1 MKIVKLILIGL
12 IGLLLLSGVLLCFPR
27 IWSALTPNRA
37 PLGYF
42 FETPTYVALYAGLEK
57 MIEKEPLVP
66 SAIQEIKNIEYK
78 NIDSTS
84 LQIDMYVPRNL
95 TKPAPLLVFIHGG
108 AWAHGKRSDYLTYLI
123 PFAQQGYI
131 TATVSYRL
139 VKDSINIY
147 PACAEDISDAVKWF
161 FQNGEKYGYDPDR
174 IALIGGSA
182 GGHLSLLGAYG
193 WRQSTKE
200 KPDSIPEIQHKI
212 KAVVDIYGPYD
223 LTTPYSRTHRL
234 VTRLIGH
241 SYEEKPELYLE
252 ASPMQYLDQSDPPTM
267 ILHGTADNL
276 VPISQSDS
284 LKVHLDKLG
293 IPNVYCRVPGWP
305 HTMDLAQRV
314 NDYSR
319 KQMSDFFEK
328 HLK

>member
-1 MKIVKLILIGL
+1 MKVLKKVLKGLLILL
-12 IGLLLLSGVLLCFPR
+12 ILGGLLLATPR
-27 IWSALTPNRA
+27 LWSALNPDR
-37 PLGYF
+37 PPVGYY
-42 FETPTYVALYAGLEK
+42 FEAPTYLALYAGLEK
-57 MIEKEPLVP
+57 MIDREPAVP
-66 SAIQEIKNIEYK
+66 ADIQEIKNIEYK
-78 NIDSTS
+78 NSNGKS
-84 LQIDMYVPRNL
+84 LQIDMYVPKNVV
-95 TKPAPLLVFIHGG
+95 KPAPLLVFIHGG

-123 PFAQQGYI
+123 PFAQKGYI

-139 VKDSINIY
+139 VQDSLTIY
-147 PACAEDISDAVKWF
+147 PACAEDIRDAVQWF
-161 FQNGEKYGYDPDR
+161 FSHGETYGYDPDR

-193 WRQSTKE
+193 WHPAHENQ
-200 KPDSIPEIQHKI
+200 DSVVRPQHQI

-252 ASPMQYLDQSDPPTM
+252 ASPMKYLDKNDPPTL

-276 VPISQSDS
+276 VPVSQSDT

-293 IPNVYCRVPGWP
+293 IPNVYCRLPGWP

-314 NDYSR
+314 NDFS
-319 KQMSDFFEK
+319 KQKMNDFFEE

>member
-1 MKIVKLILIGL
+1 MRILKSIFKGILALILVAAI
-12 IGLLLLSGVLLCFPR
+12 ILCIPR
-27 IWSALTPNRA
+27 LWSAITSNKP
-37 PLGYF
+37 PLGYY
-42 FETPTYVALYAGLEK
+42 FETPTYLALYARLEK
-57 MIEKEPLVP
+57 MIDKEPAVP
-66 SAIQEIKNIEYK
+66 ASVQEIKDIEYK
-78 NIDSTS
+78 NINGKS
-84 LQIDMYVPRNL
+84 LQLDMYIPKNL
-95 TKPAPLLVFIHGG
+95 AKPAPLLVFIHGG

-139 VKDSINIY
+139 VKDSTNTY
-147 PACAEDISDAVKWF
+147 PACAEDIRDAVQWF
-161 FQNGEKYGYDPDR
+161 FQNGEKYGYNPDE

-193 WRQSTKE
+193 WHPFAE
-200 KPDSIPEIQHKI
+200 KQDSVVAPQHKI

-223 LTTPYSRTHRL
+223 LTTPYSQTQRL
-234 VTRLIGH
+234 VTRFIGH
-241 SYEEKPELYLE
+241 SYKERPDLYRE
-252 ASPMQYLDQSDPPTM
+252 ASPMSFLDKTAPPTL

-284 LKVHLDKLG
+284 LKARLDRLG

-319 KQMSDFFEK
+319 KQMSLFFEK
-328 HLK
+328 YLK

>member
-1 MKIVKLILIGL
+1 MGILKSVLKGFLALILGAAI
-12 IGLLLLSGVLLCFPR
+12 LLCIPR
-27 IWSALTPNRA
+27 LWSAITPNKP
-37 PLGYF
+37 PLGYY
-42 FETPTYVALYAGLEK
+42 FEIPTYLALYAGLEK
-57 MIEKEPLVP
+57 MIDKEPTVP
-66 SAIQEIKNIEYK
+66 ASVQEIKNIEYK
-78 NIDSTS
+78 NIDGKS
-84 LQIDMYVPRNL
+84 LQIDMYLPKNL
-95 TKPAPLLVFIHGG
+95 AKPAPLLVFIHGG

-139 VKDSINIY
+139 VNDSTNTY
-147 PACAEDISDAVKWF
+147 PACAEDIRDAVQWF
-161 FQNGEKYGYDPDR
+161 FQNSEKYGYNPDK

-193 WRQSTKE
+193 WHPFAE
-200 KPDSIPEIQHKI
+200 KQDSVVASPHKI
-212 KAVVDIYGPYD
+212 KVVVDIYGPYD
-223 LTTPYSRTHRL
+223 LTTPYSQTQRL
-234 VTRLIGH
+234 VTRFIGH
-241 SYEEKPELYLE
+241 SYKERPDLYRE
-252 ASPMQYLDQSDPPTM
+252 ASPMTFLDKSDPPTL

-284 LKVHLDKLG
+284 LKAQLDRLG

-319 KQMSDFFEK
+319 KQMSSFFEK
-328 HLK
+328 YLK

>member
-1 MKIVKLILIGL
+1 MRILKSIFKGILALILVAAI
-12 IGLLLLSGVLLCFPR
+12 ILSIPR
-27 IWSALTPNRA
+27 LWSAITPNK
-37 PLGYF
+37 PPMGYY
-42 FETPTYVALYAGLEK
+42 FETPTYLALYAGLEK
-57 MIEKEPLVP
+57 MIDKEPAVP
-66 SAIQEIKNIEYK
+66 SSVQELKDIEYK
-78 NIDSTS
+78 NIDGKS
-84 LQIDMYVPRNL
+84 LQIDMYIPKNL
-95 TKPAPLLVFIHGG
+95 VKPAPLLVFIHGG

-139 VKDSINIY
+139 VNDSTNTY
-147 PACAEDISDAVKWF
+147 PACAEDIRDAVQWF
-161 FQNGEKYGYDPDR
+161 FQNGEKYGYNPDK

-193 WRQSTKE
+193 WHPFAE
-200 KPDSIPEIQHKI
+200 KQDSVPVSQHKI

-223 LTTPYSRTHRL
+223 LTTPYSQTQRL
-234 VTRLIGH
+234 VTRFIGH
-241 SYEEKPELYLE
+241 SYKERPDLYRE
-252 ASPMQYLDQSDPPTM
+252 ASPMSFLDKSDPPTL

-284 LKVHLDKLG
+284 LKARLDRLG

-319 KQMSDFFEK
+319 KQMSDFFEQY
-328 HLK
+328 LK

>member
-1 MKIVKLILIGL
+1 MKILKLALKGL
-12 IGLLLLSGVLLCFPR
+12 VGLLLLGGVLLCLPR

-37 PLGYF
+37 PMGYY
-42 FETPTYVALYAGLEK
+42 FETPTYLALYAGLEK
-57 MIEKEPLVP
+57 MIDKEPPVTP
-66 SAIQEIKNIEYK
+66 DIREIKDIEYK
-78 NIDSTS
+78 KIDSTS
-84 LQIDMYVPRNL
+84 LQIDMYVPKNL
-95 TKPAPLLVFIHGG
+95 SKPAPLLVFIHGG

-123 PFAQQGYI
+123 PFAQQGYV

-139 VKDSINIY
+139 VKDGQNLY
-147 PACAEDISDAVKWF
+147 PACAEDIRDAVQWF
-161 FQNGEKYGYDPDR
+161 FRNGEEYGYDPDR

-193 WRQSTKE
+193 WRSSSE
-200 KPDSIPEIQHKI
+200 KPDSIIEPQHKV

-252 ASPMQYLDQSDPPTM
+252 ASPMSYLDKSDPPTL
-267 ILHGTADNL
+267 ILHGSADNL
-276 VPISQSDS
+276 VPISQSDT

-319 KQMSDFFEK
+319 KQMSEFFEK
-328 HLK
+328 YLK

>member
-1 MKIVKLILIGL
+1 MRIVKLILK
-12 IGLLLLSGVLLCFPR
+12 GVLALILVTAMLLCIPR
-27 IWSALTPNRA
+27 LWSAITPNK
-37 PLGYF
+37 PPMGYY
-42 FETPTYVALYAGLEK
+42 FETPIYLALYAGLEK
-57 MIEKEPLVP
+57 MIDKEPAVP
-66 SAIQEIKNIEYK
+66 ASVQEIKDIEYK
-78 NIDSTS
+78 NINGKS
-84 LQIDMYVPRNL
+84 LQLNMYIPKNL
-95 TKPAPLLVFIHGG
+95 AKPAPLLVFIHGG

-123 PFAQQGYI
+123 PFAQQGYV

-139 VKDSINIY
+139 VNDSTNTY
-147 PACAEDISDAVKWF
+147 PACAEDIRDAVQWF
-161 FQNGEKYGYDPDR
+161 FQNGEKYGYNPDK

-193 WRQSTKE
+193 WHPFAE
-200 KPDSIPEIQHKI
+200 KQDSVVASPHKI

-223 LTTPYSRTHRL
+223 LTTPYSQTQRL
-234 VTRLIGH
+234 VTRFIGH
-241 SYEEKPELYLE
+241 SYKERPDLYRE
-252 ASPMQYLDQSDPPTM
+252 ASPMSFLDKTDPPTL

-276 VPISQSDS
+276 VPISQSDT

-319 KQMSDFFEK
+319 KQMSGFFEQY
-328 HLK
+328 LK

>member
-1 MKIVKLILIGL
+1 MRILKSFFKGILALIL
-12 IGLLLLSGVLLCFPR
+12 VAAMLLCIPR
-27 IWSALTPNRA
+27 LWSAITPNK
-37 PLGYF
+37 PPMGYY
-42 FETPTYVALYAGLEK
+42 FETPIYLALYAGLEK
-57 MIEKEPLVP
+57 MIDKEPAVP
-66 SAIQEIKNIEYK
+66 SSVQELKDIEYK
-78 NIDSTS
+78 NIDGKS
-84 LQIDMYVPRNL
+84 LQIDMYIPKNL
-95 TKPAPLLVFIHGG
+95 AKPAPLLVFIHGG

-139 VKDSINIY
+139 VNDSTNTY
-147 PACAEDISDAVKWF
+147 PACAEDIRDAVQWF
-161 FQNGEKYGYDPDR
+161 FQNGEKYGYNPDK

-193 WRQSTKE
+193 WHPFAE
-200 KPDSIPEIQHKI
+200 KQDSVVASPHKI

-223 LTTPYSRTHRL
+223 LTTPYSQTQRL
-234 VTRLIGH
+234 VTRFIGH
-241 SYEEKPELYLE
+241 SYKERPDLYRE
-252 ASPMQYLDQSDPPTM
+252 ASPMSFLDKTDPPTL

-284 LKVHLDKLG
+284 LKARLDRLG

-319 KQMSDFFEK
+319 KQMSDFFEQY
-328 HLK
+328 LK

>member
-1 MKIVKLILIGL
+1 MKTVKFILKGL
-12 IGLLLLSGVLLCFPR
+12 VAVILVCGLLLCIPR
-27 IWSALTPNRA
+27 VWSALTPNRP
-37 PLGYF
+37 PLGYY
-42 FETPTYVALYAGLEK
+42 FETPTYLALFLGLED
-57 MIEKEPLVP
+57 MIDKEPAVP
-66 SAIQEIKNIEYK
+66 ADVQEIKNIEYK
-78 NIDSTS
+78 NINGKS
-84 LQIDMYVPRNL
+84 LQIDMYVPRHVV
-95 TKPAPLLVFIHGG
+95 KPAPLLVFIHGG

-139 VKDSINIY
+139 IDDGIY
-147 PACAEDISDAVKWF
+147 PACAEDIRDAVQWF

-193 WRQSTKE
+193 WHPASE
-200 KPDSIPEIQHKI
+200 KQDSVVAPRHKI
-212 KAVVDIYGPYD
+212 KAVVDIYGPFD

-241 SYEEKPELYLE
+241 SYDEKPELYRE
-252 ASPMQYLDQSDPPTM
+252 ASPMQYLDKADPATL

-276 VPISQSDS
+276 VPVSQSDT
-284 LKVHLDKLG
+284 LKVWLDKLG

-305 HTMDLAQRV
+305 HTMDLGQRV

-319 KQMSDFFEK
+319 KQMSSFFEK
-328 HLK
+328 YLK

>member
-1 MKIVKLILIGL
+1 MRIVKLILKGFLGL
-12 IGLLLLSGVLLCFPR
+12 ILIASILLCIPR
-27 IWSALTPNRA
+27 LWSAITPNK
-37 PLGYF
+37 PPMGYY
-42 FETPTYVALYAGLEK
+42 FETPTYLALYAGLEK
-57 MIEKEPLVP
+57 MIDKEPAVP
-66 SAIQEIKNIEYK
+66 ASIQEIKDIEYK
-78 NIDSTS
+78 NINGKS
-84 LQIDMYVPRNL
+84 LQLDMYIPKNL

-139 VKDSINIY
+139 VNDSTNTY
-147 PACAEDISDAVKWF
+147 PACAEDIRDAVQWF
-161 FQNGEKYGYDPDR
+161 FRNGEKYGYNPDK

-193 WRQSTKE
+193 WHPFAE
-200 KPDSIPEIQHKI
+200 KQDSVVTPQHKI

-223 LTTPYSRTHRL
+223 LTTPYSHTHRL

-241 SYEEKPELYLE
+241 SYEERPDLYRE
-252 ASPMQYLDQSDPPTM
+252 ASPMSFLDKTDPPTL

-276 VPISQSDS
+276 VPISQSDT

-319 KQMSDFFEK
+319 KQMSQFFEK
-328 HLK
+328 YLK

>member
-1 MKIVKLILIGL
+1 MKTVKLILKGL
-12 IGLLLLSGVLLCFPR
+12 VAVILVCGLLLCIPR
-27 IWSALTPNRA
+27 VWSALTPNRP
-37 PLGYF
+37 PLGYY
-42 FETPTYVALYAGLEK
+42 FETPTYLALFVGLED
-57 MIEKEPLVP
+57 MIDKEPAVP
-66 SAIQEIKNIEYK
+66 ADVQEIKNIEYK
-78 NIDSTS
+78 NINGKS
-84 LQIDMYVPRNL
+84 LQIDMYVPRHVK
-95 TKPAPLLVFIHGG
+95 KPAPLLVFIHGG

-139 VKDSINIY
+139 IDDGIY
-147 PACAEDISDAVKWF
+147 PACAEDIRDAVQWF

-193 WRQSTKE
+193 WHPASE
-200 KPDSIPEIQHKI
+200 KQDSVVGPRHKI
-212 KAVVDIYGPYD
+212 KAVVDIYGPFD

-241 SYEEKPELYLE
+241 SYDEKPELYRE
-252 ASPMQYLDQSDPPTM
+252 ASPIEYLDKGDPATL

-276 VPISQSDS
+276 VPVSQSDT
-284 LKVHLDKLG
+284 LKARLDKLG

-305 HTMDLAQRV
+305 HTMDLGQRV

-319 KQMSDFFEK
+319 KQMSSFFDK
-328 HLK
+328 YLK

>member
-1 MKIVKLILIGL
+1 MRILKSFFKGILALIL
-12 IGLLLLSGVLLCFPR
+12 VAAMLLCIPR
-27 IWSALTPNRA
+27 LWSAITPNK
-37 PLGYF
+37 PPMGYY
-42 FETPTYVALYAGLEK
+42 FETPIYLALYAGLEK
-57 MIEKEPLVP
+57 MIDKEPAVP
-66 SAIQEIKNIEYK
+66 SSVQELKDIEYK
-78 NIDSTS
+78 NIDGKS
-84 LQIDMYVPRNL
+84 LQIDMYIPKNL
-95 TKPAPLLVFIHGG
+95 VKPAPLLVFIHGG

-139 VKDSINIY
+139 VNDSTNTY
-147 PACAEDISDAVKWF
+147 PACAEDIRDAVQWF
-161 FQNGEKYGYDPDR
+161 FQNGEKYGYNPDK

-193 WRQSTKE
+193 WHPFAE
-200 KPDSIPEIQHKI
+200 KQDSVVASPHKI

-223 LTTPYSRTHRL
+223 LTTPYSQTQRL
-234 VTRLIGH
+234 VTRFIGH
-241 SYEEKPELYLE
+241 SYKERPDLYRE
-252 ASPMQYLDQSDPPTM
+252 ASPMSFLDKTDPPTL

-284 LKVHLDKLG
+284 LKARLDRLG

-319 KQMSDFFEK
+319 KQMSDFFEQY
-328 HLK
+328 LK

>member
-1 MKIVKLILIGL
+1 MRIVKLILK
-12 IGLLLLSGVLLCFPR
+12 GVLALILVTAMLLCIPR
-27 IWSALTPNRA
+27 LWSAITPNK
-37 PLGYF
+37 PPMGYY
-42 FETPTYVALYAGLEK
+42 FETPIYLALYAGLEK
-57 MIEKEPLVP
+57 MIDKEPAVP
-66 SAIQEIKNIEYK
+66 ASVQEIKDIEYK
-78 NIDSTS
+78 NINGKS
-84 LQIDMYVPRNL
+84 LQLNMYIPKNL
-95 TKPAPLLVFIHGG
+95 AKPAPLLVFIHGG

-123 PFAQQGYI
+123 PFAQQGYV

-139 VKDSINIY
+139 VNDSTNTY
-147 PACAEDISDAVKWF
+147 PACAEDIRDAVQWF
-161 FQNGEKYGYDPDR
+161 FQNGEKYGYNPDK

-193 WRQSTKE
+193 WHPFAE
-200 KPDSIPEIQHKI
+200 KQDSVVASPHKI

-223 LTTPYSRTHRL
+223 LTTPYSQTQRL
-234 VTRLIGH
+234 VTRFIGH
-241 SYEEKPELYLE
+241 SYKERPDLYRE
-252 ASPMQYLDQSDPPTM
+252 ASPMSFLDKTDPPTL

-276 VPISQSDS
+276 VPISQSDT

-319 KQMSDFFEK
+319 KQMSDFFEQY
-328 HLK
+328 LK

>member
-1 MKIVKLILIGL
+1 MKTVKLILKGL
-12 IGLLLLSGVLLCFPR
+12 VTIILVCGLLLCIPR
-27 IWSALTPNRA
+27 IWSALTPNRP
-37 PLGYF
+37 PLGYY
-42 FETPTYVALYAGLEK
+42 FETPTYLALYLGLED
-57 MIEKEPLVP
+57 MIDKEPAVP
-66 SAIQEIKNIEYK
+66 ADVQEIKNIEYK
-78 NIDSTS
+78 NINGKS
-84 LQIDMYVPRNL
+84 LQIDMYVPQHVV
-95 TKPAPLLVFIHGG
+95 KPAPLLVFIHGG

-139 VKDSINIY
+139 IDDGIY
-147 PACAEDISDAVKWF
+147 PACAEDIRDAVQWF

-174 IALIGGSA
+174 IALVGGSA

-193 WRQSTKE
+193 WHPAGE
-200 KPDSIPEIQHKI
+200 KQDSAVTPRHKI
-212 KAVVDIYGPYD
+212 KAVVDIYGPFD

-241 SYEEKPELYLE
+241 SYDEKPELYRE
-252 ASPMQYLDQSDPPTM
+252 ASPMQYLDKADPATL

-276 VPISQSDS
+276 VPVSQSDT
-284 LKVHLDKLG
+284 LKARLDKLG

-305 HTMDLAQRV
+305 HTMDLGQRV

-319 KQMSDFFEK
+319 KQMSSFFEK
-328 HLK
+328 YLK